1 MLSLSRS
8 FSNRIA
14 IITDDPGWHGAR
26 LRQSLAQRNYHYQ
39 YVSLTTGRLRL
50 DAGHLPICLP
60 GFEAELPAGV
70 FVRGVP
76 GGSLEQITLY
86 LGLLHAYKRLGVPV
100 YNDAGAIERTV
111 DKSMTSFLLHVH
123 GIPTPRTWVTT
134 DGTEALALIKAEIH
148 QGHAVVYKPLFGS
161 QGQGLHLFRSLDDLQ
176 NWQEQPSVYYLQ
188 HFMDSGAESHDFR
201 IFVIAGQSVAG
212 MKRCGSTWLNNVH
225 QGARCE
231 PLNLAEHAELT
242 RLAED
247 AVRVLDMDYAGVD
260 IICDREGRF
269 SVLEVN
275 SIPAWKGLQTV
286 TATSIADKLV
296 DDFLGRHL
304 GVKEV
309 CA

>member
-1 MLSLSRS
+1 MPPLSCS
-8 FSNRIA
+8 FSHNRIA

-26 LRQSLAQRNYHYQ
+26 LREALARRDYQYQ
-39 YVSLTTGRLRL
+39 YVSLTTGRLCL
-50 DAGHLPICLP
+50 EAGQLPILLP
-60 GFEAELPAGV
+60 GFEKELPAGV

-86 LGLLHAYKRLGVPV
+86 LGLLHGFRRLGIPV

-111 DKSMTSFLLHVH
+111 DKSMTSFLLHTH

-134 DGTEALALIKAEIH
+134 APAEALALMQTEIGR
-148 QGHAVVYKPLFGS
+148 GHAVVYKPLFGS
-161 QGQGLHLFRSLDDLQ
+161 QGLGLQLFRSLDDLE
-176 NWQEQPSVYYLQ
+176 NWEEQPNVYYLQ

-201 IFVIAGQSVAG
+201 IFVINGQSVAG

-231 PLNLAEHAELT
+231 PLTLTEHRELT
-242 RLAED
+242 RLAEA
-247 AVRVLDMDYAGVD
+247 AVAVLDMDYAGVD
-260 IICDREGRF
+260 IIRSQDGHF

-286 TATSIADKLV
+286 TAASIADRLV
-296 DDFLGRHL
+296 DDFLERYFRKGA
-304 GVKEV
+304 GV
-309 CA
+309 